1 MIKDLFTGFGYIFKG
16 FRLISATG
24 MRRFVVIPFLINLV
38 IFSSALWWG
47 YYVLDKIL
55 VRKLPNWLEWLSW
68 LLIPAFSLSGLL
80 IIFYGFTLIA
90 NLLGSPFNSVLSE
103 KVERKL
109 GGQLINPKSSLIG
122 LASGGV
128 KSVFSEIKKLT
139 YLVLW
144 AIPLLSLFLIPGI
157 NFIAPFSWG
166 LFSAWML
173 ALEYSDYP
181 MGNHQFSLRKER
193 KILRENKALAWGF
206 GGGILLLTL
215 IPVLNF
221 FAMPVGVAAATAL
234 WVERLKPSL
243 LSGKDL
249 NRL

>member
-16 FRLISATG
+16 FRLISTTG

-38 IFSSALWWG
+38 IFSGALWWG
-47 YYVLDKIL
+47 YYVLDQFL
-55 VRKLPNWLEWLSW
+55 VRKLPDWLEWLSW
-68 LLIPAFSLSGLL
+68 LVIPVFALSGLL
-80 IIFYGFTLIA
+80 IVFYGFTLIA
-90 NLLGSPFNSVLSE
+90 NLLGSPFNSVLAE

-109 GGQLINPKSSLIG
+109 GGQLINPESSLIS

-128 KSVFSEIKKLT
+128 KSIFGEIKKLT

-144 AIPLLSLFLIPGI
+144 AVPLLSLFLIPGI

-173 ALEYSDYP
+173 ALEYCDYP
-181 MGNHQFSLRKER
+181 MGNHQFSLCKER

-243 LSGKDL
+243 SSSREIG
-249 NRL
+249 RL